1 MSGQRLWHHRLWHIL
16 DRLAEIKRRI
26 AVKISRGSHHMLNMN
41 AVHTNEPVAEIIE
54 RQTELATT
62 IARLKVPGVRT
73 KSQISPRFYGSLRSR
88 PTPHPGPL
96 PFERRGRRRRRP
108 RDFATRQST
117 GRINPAIRSER
128 GM

>member
-1 MSGQRLWHHRLWHIL
+1 MPGQRLWHHCLGHIL
-16 DRLAEIKRRI
+16 DRFAEIKRRI
-26 AVKISRGSHHMLNMN
+26 AVKISRVRHHMLNVN
-41 AVHTNEPVAEIIE
+41 AVHTDEPVAEIIE

-96 PFERRGRRRRRP
+96 PFELRGRRQGRP
-108 RDFATRQST
+108 CDFTTRQST
-117 GRINPAIRSER
+117 
-128 GM
+128 